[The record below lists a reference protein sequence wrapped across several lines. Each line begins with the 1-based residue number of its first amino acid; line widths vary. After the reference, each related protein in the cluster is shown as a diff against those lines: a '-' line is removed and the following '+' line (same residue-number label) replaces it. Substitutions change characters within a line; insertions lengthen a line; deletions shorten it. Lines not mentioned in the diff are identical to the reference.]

1 MCVPYQCHAN
11 AMPMSWWCHAN
22 GKSESSAMPMPYP
35 GQVGFVS
42 AISSLC
48 ASCQC
53 HAHARSMSR
62 LFAISCAMSV
72 QCQCHVNA
80 TSVPRQCHV
89 MPHHCA
95 LMAHTILA
103 VPYLKPNRG
112 WASPC
117 PTCISSTINHT
128 EPCECNVRAMSV
140 PCQCHFSAALSMPW
154 QCHANAMSMPCQ
166 CNVKCHVNVMSSQC
180 RCCSLNKTCMSENQ
194 HQGSMYI

>member
-22 GKSESSAMPMPYP
+22 AKSEPSAMPMPYP

-53 HAHARSMSR
+53 HAHARS
-62 LFAISCAMSV
+62 
-72 QCQCHVNA
+72 QCHVSLPSLVPCQCNA
-80 TSVPRQCHV
+80 NAMSMPRQCHV
-89 MPHHCA
+89 SARSMPCQCHVMPRHCA

-117 PTCISSTINHT
+117 PTCISNTINHT
-128 EPCECNVRAMSV
+128 KPCECHVRAKR
-140 PCQCHFSAALSMPW
+140 A
-154 QCHANAMSMPCQ
+154 
-166 CNVKCHVNVMSSQC
+166 
-180 RCCSLNKTCMSENQ
+180 
-194 HQGSMYI
+194 